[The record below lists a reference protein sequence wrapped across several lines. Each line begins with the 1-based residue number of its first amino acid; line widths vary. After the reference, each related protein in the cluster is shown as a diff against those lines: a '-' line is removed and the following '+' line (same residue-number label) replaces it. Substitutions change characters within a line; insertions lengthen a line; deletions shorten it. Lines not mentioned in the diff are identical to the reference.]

1 MLPPPSRERLLQ
13 LAPRTT
19 SYAPKPFVLEHGGGG
34 GWSAPPLHAVRAV
47 IVCRPSAPC
56 CEADAGAVSSALS
69 SQSLRPVSLTLIHAC
84 KGSGSAALL
93 RAARAHFPAA
103 TESLCTES
111 AGGDLS
117 SCLVRV
123 LAEASALAAPYTLAI
138 DSAVLLEPL
147 AVEKLWLSLVLRPHV
162 PAVRPRAYS
171 AGSLGRE
178 SDTKDALAVRKITP
192 DETALRPLPMLF
204 NGSAIAAVRGGEMWR
219 EFVDVVSRARVLREA
234 LYTSLAE
241 GDDGGVSFG
250 RFERDELPA
259 HLWSDLAFEKFAA
272 QRDEDEVYQDRLFSW
287 GQREGPVMD
296 LSPVPFPARKG
307 EGTSIFLVLPWMQ
320 MGGSEKCM
328 LDIAERVRS
337 MGWELTFVL
346 TMPFWKEDDIGEV
359 GLEHQWLNKALALS
373 ADTWDLLAL
382 ALHEKSVRAYRHLLE
397 SRQPDYLLLANTRW
411 AYSNSRFVKKIVP
424 KTIVA
429 DYNHMIHMNWEG
441 GGMPRYGANNSAF
454 FDIHLTASRNV
465 ADAMKGWIEDGIMQA
480 NPDKVQPCYIGTDP
494 NLLHAGQARLA
505 ARSRMR
511 QRFNISDDQ
520 VVVLFAGR
528 FVIDKGL
535 DVIADVIDHVSKEK
549 EMKEQLVFVFVGSG
563 DEEVRLKPHLS
574 TPSNEK
580 LPRVVI
586 SPPAQGL
593 LELRDYYALS
603 EVFLLPS
610 VNEGIA
616 LVVYEAMA
624 GGVLV
629 ITTDVGG
636 QKEIVTPE
644 SGILLPNY
652 RSLSRMTT
660 HTLDKL
666 REVAY
671 NPKLFEKTANTGR
684 DIVRKTYTTEKFSSC
699 VVENLVRASETRRKE
714 EDDVASTQEKKEET
728 ITNVMED
735 QLILGAQTER
745 FHGVWNLAASSRS
758 IENSVT
764 IGIKTYVCDGSI
776 ATQVESLLR
785 SIRVHY
791 PRVRILLGND
801 GPKLIESES
810 FVQDDPFTEEI
821 ALPKDSGISHGRNHM
836 VNMTRTRYFLL
847 LDDDHVFDDTT
858 NLTVLVNGI
867 RNDHFDMVGLRV
879 RNLPGIDELE
889 RIGIVIPRYVGMVQS
904 LKERNL
910 TMCVWN
916 ENNGPSIYGITHPIS
931 LDVLHNAFIASTDV
945 VRKHPWRN
953 ELKVNEHMTF
963 FLDAKDAGLKV
974 GYLPSVFVHHR
985 SRDYSDCYYKIRFRE
1000 EEYTKLLPYK
1010 DEFSWDMKCQAD
1022 FPEKIRTHIL
1032 KYELDI

>member
-1 MLPPPSRERLLQ
+1 MLVCHPS
-13 LAPRTT
+13 T
-19 SYAPKPFVLEHGGGG
+19 
-34 GWSAPPLHAVRAV
+34 
-47 IVCRPSAPC
+47 PC
-56 CEADAGAVSSALS
+56 CHTDAGPVSAALS
-69 SQSLRPVSLTLIHAC
+69 LQTLPPVSLTLIHAC
-84 KGSGSAALL
+84 KDSDSPSLL
-93 RAARAHFPAA
+93 HAARVHFPAA
-103 TESLCTES
+103 TESRCGES
-111 AGGDLS
+111 ATSDLS
-117 SCLVRV
+117 SCLVRA
-123 LAEASALAAPYTLAI
+123 LAEASAITAPYTLAI

-171 AGSLGRE
+171 AGSLE
-178 SDTKDALAVRKITP
+178 MEDDAADALAVRTITP
-192 DETALRPLPMLF
+192 DETAVRPLPMLF
-204 NGSAIAAVRGGEMWR
+204 NGSALASGRGGESWR
-219 EFVDVVSRARVLREA
+219 MLVDVVSRARVLREA
-234 LYTSLAE
+234 LYTNLAE
-241 GDDGGVSFG
+241 GEGEAVSFG
-250 RFERDELPA
+250 RFERDELPP
-259 HLWSDLAFEKFAA
+259 HLWSNLAFEKFAA
-272 QRDEDEVYQDRLFSW
+272 QRDEDEVYKDRLFSLE
-287 GQREGPVMD
+287 QREGPLLD
-296 LSPVPFPARKG
+296 LTPVPFPARKG
-307 EGTSIFLVLPWMQ
+307 KGTSVFLVLPWMQ

-359 GLEHQWLNKALALS
+359 GLEHQWLNKALTLS

-382 ALHEKSVRAYRHLLE
+382 APHEKSVRVYRHLLE

-411 AYSNSRFVKKIVP
+411 AYSNSRFVKKIAP
-424 KTIVA
+424 RTIVA

-454 FDIHLTASRNV
+454 FDIHLTASQNV
-465 ADAMKGWIEDGIMQA
+465 ADAMKGWIEDRIMQA

-494 NLLHAGQARLA
+494 KLLHTGPARMA

-535 DVIADVIDHVSKEK
+535 DVIADVINGVSKESK
-549 EMKEQLVFVFVGSG
+549 LKEQLVFAFVGSG

-603 EVFLLPS
+603 DVFLLPS

-636 QKEIVTPE
+636 QKEIVTPKT
-644 SGILLPNY
+644 GILLPNY
-652 RSLSRMTT
+652 RSLSRMTM
-660 HTLDKL
+660 HTLEKL
-666 REVAY
+666 REVVRY
-671 NPKLFEKTANTGR
+671 PKLFEKTANTGR
-684 DIVRKTYTTEKFSSC
+684 DIIRETYTTEKFSSC

-714 EDDVASTQEKKEET
+714 EEEGVSSQEKKEEA
-728 ITNVMED
+728 ISIVMED

-764 IGIKTYVCDGSI
+764 VGIKTYVCDGSI
-776 ATQVESLLR
+776 TTQVETLLR

-810 FVQDDPFTEEI
+810 FVQGDPFTEEV
-821 ALPKDSGISHGRNHM
+821 ALPKDSGISYGRNHM

-858 NLTVLVNGI
+858 NLTTLVNGI

-889 RIGIVIPRYVGMVQS
+889 RIGIVIPRYVGMIQS
-904 LKERNL
+904 LKEKNL

-931 LDVLHNAFIASTDV
+931 VDVLHNAFIASTDV
-945 VRKHPWRN
+945 LRKYPWRN

-1010 DEFSWDMKCQAD
+1010 DEFAWDLKCQAK
-1022 FPEKIRTHIL
+1022 FPEKVRTHIL
-1032 KYELDI
+1032 KYELEV